1 MTTPAPHEGRN
12 LKRIREIMGI
22 KQEALA
28 MTLGHDWNQQKVSL
42 LEQKEQLD
50 PKILEEVAA
59 ALHVKPEAIRNF
71 DEEKAVYN
79 IQNNYEGSHNLGAYN
94 AGELTINNPVEK
106 WIEALEENKK
116 LYERLLATEREKV
129 ALLEKLVNGK

>member
-28 MTLGHDWNQQKVSL
+28 MTLGHDWNQQKISL

-71 DEEKAVYN
+71 DEEKAVYY
-79 IQNNYEGSHNLGAYN
+79 IQNNYEGAYEGASN
-94 AGELTINNPVEK
+94 FHASAAFNNCTFNPIDK
-106 WIEALEENKK
+106 WI
-116 LYERLLATEREKV
+116 
-129 ALLEKLVNGK
+129 